1 MSISPFCWL
10 SHKKNSEPV
19 GEAAR
24 AEVAKL
30 PVGGPYEM
38 PKNLDVSNSDNEAP
52 AKKREDCLLNRH
64 HSHLCCSKLTF
75 VFRRYEVLT
84 KQKTMPCRSA
94 PAAPFLVRRTAD
106 EHQRSRL
113 TGRQAMA
120 SSCVKSA
127 AVQSASVGRCILPG
141 YSRNYARIARGRHL

>member
-106 EHQRSRL
+106 ENQWSRL
-113 TGRQAMA
+113 T
-120 SSCVKSA
+120 
-127 AVQSASVGRCILPG
+127 VQGASVGRCILPG

>member
-1 MSISPFCWL
+1 MASTPVNIHQCPFLHFVGC
-10 SHKKNSEPV
+10 HIKKNLRWEPV
-19 GEAAR
+19 REAAR

-52 AKKREDCLLNRH
+52 NRH

-84 KQKTMPCRSA
+84 KPKNMPCRSA

-106 EHQRSRL
+106 ENQRIRL
-113 TGRQAMA
+113 TGRQA
-120 SSCVKSA
+120 V
-127 AVQSASVGRCILPG
+127 V
-141 YSRNYARIARGRHL
+141 